1 MPTSPWTEA
10 ETIEAPELPSRQASK
25 QRNDEFDDLEELP
38 VEVPKIPQ
46 LVDVGR
52 FFFGRHTAYCICCFK
67 TPKVDIL
74 DLFVTIFLMP

>member
-38 VEVPKIPQ
+38 LEVPKIWEKKPGRSK
-46 LVDVGR
+46 VGR
-52 FFFGRHTAYCICCFK
+52 FFFGRHTEFVVLG
-67 TPKVDIL
+67 PKG
-74 DLFVTIFLMP
+74 